1 MAAPVKIDKSTETG
15 KKYLNISKTQQQNL
29 LMVLITSLV
38 VGILLALGLY
48 FIKCIRFNNEVI
60 ASMEKSVVDYS
71 TTIKNVGVCPAP
83 KGATYTE
90 EELKACDPDS
100 LDSSQLSGS
109 LRYSVVVD
117 MANNPSLESVA
128 RESDAQCRDSSG
140 KKIDFQTLFAQG
152 TDTSKRAY
160 YWQMLT
166 TCSSLR
172 VIPDAL
178 PAAADNLAVASS
190 MNYLFWL
197 SGWDFESFSA
207 PEMKRSSSD
216 DGEEEEE
223 TEKNSIEAMDVDF
236 PKFDGS
242 PAVTMTVLENFERS
256 IRAFDFT
263 NATVKWKEGSDD
275 LEFVGQGKVYYAQG
289 AGVAEST
296 KTVKASSVL

>member
-1 MAAPVKIDKSTETG
+1 MAAPVKIDKSTEVG

-29 LMVLITSLV
+29 LIVLITSLV

-60 ASMEKSVVDYS
+60 ASMEKSVIDYS

-90 EELKACDPDS
+90 EELKACDPDT
-100 LDSSQLSGS
+100 LDSSQLTGS

-128 RESDAQCRDSSG
+128 RESDEQCRDSSG
-140 KKIDFQTLFAQG
+140 KKIDFQTLFTQG
-152 TDTSKRAY
+152 TDPTKRAY

-178 PAAADNLAVASS
+178 PATADNLAVASS

-197 SGWDFESFSA
+197 SGWDFESLSA
-207 PEMKRSSSD
+207 PETKQSSD
-216 DGEEEEE
+216 GDDEEGESEES
-223 TEKNSIEAMDVDF
+223 SIEAMEVDF
-236 PKFDGS
+236 KFDG
-242 PAVTMTVLENFERS
+242 PPTVTMTALENIERS
-256 IRAFDFT
+256 IRTFDFT
-263 NATVKWKEGSDD
+263 NATVKWKEGSND
-275 LEFVGQGKVYYAQG
+275 LEFAGQAEAYYAQG
-289 AGVAEST
+289 AGVVEST